1 MKIIAHRGY
10 SKSYP
15 ENTILA
21 FEKAIEIG
29 CDMIETDVRLTK
41 DCIPILFHDE
51 TLKRCANID
60 ANVEDKPLNELLK
73 LDIGLWFSKEF
84 KNQKIPTLTNLIKT
98 TNKRVTLILE
108 LKYQQKNF
116 KTLCKEVIKQIK
128 GKESWIE
135 VSSFDDEI
143 LDFIHQLNP
152 STILHKLIDDKAT
165 LESSNF
171 YIKYKKISYFDINI
185 DLKEHPI
192 AKKLIPLNNVILWTI
207 DEHDISNEIKN
218 GLYGAMA
225 NDPLIL
231 LKYINK

>member
-10 SKSYP
+10 SESYP

-29 CDMIETDVRLTK
+29 CDMIETDVRLSK
-41 DCIPILFHDE
+41 DFIPILFHDD
-51 TLKRCANID
+51 TLNRCTGVD
-60 ANVEDKPLNELLK
+60 ANVEDKLLDELLK

-143 LDFIHQLNP
+143 LDFIHQLSP
-152 STILHKLIDDKAT
+152 STILHKLIDDKAI

-171 YIKYKKISYFDINI
+171 YITYKKISYFDINI

-192 AKKLIPLNNVILWTI
+192 TKKLIPLNNVVFWTI
-207 DEHDISNEIKN
+207 DEHDISNEVKN

-231 LKYINK
+231 SKYINK

>member
-10 SKSYP
+10 SKNYP

-29 CDMIETDVRLTK
+29 CDMIETDVRLSK
-41 DCIPILFHDE
+41 DFIPILFHDD
-51 TLKRCANID
+51 TLNRCTNVD
-60 ANVEDKPLNELLK
+60 ANVEDKLLEELLK

-98 TNKRVTLILE
+98 INKRVTLILE

-135 VSSFDDEI
+135 ISSFDDEI
-143 LDFIHQLNP
+143 LDLIHQLNP
-152 STILHKLIDDKAT
+152 STILHKLIDDKAI

-171 YIKYKKISYFDINI
+171 YKKYKKISYFDINI
-185 DLKEHPI
+185 DRKS
-192 AKKLIPLNNVILWTI
+192 VV
-207 DEHDISNEIKN
+207 
-218 GLYGAMA
+218 
-225 NDPLIL
+225 
-231 LKYINK
+231 

>member
-10 SKSYP
+10 SKNYP

-29 CDMIETDVRLTK
+29 CDMIETDVRLSK
-41 DCIPILFHDE
+41 DFIPILFHDD
-51 TLKRCANID
+51 TLNRCTNVD
-60 ANVEDKPLNELLK
+60 ANVEDKLLEELLK

-98 TNKRVTLILE
+98 INKRVTLILE

-135 VSSFDDEI
+135 ISSFDDEI
-143 LDFIHQLNP
+143 LDLIHQLNP
-152 STILHKLIDDKAT
+152 STILHKLIDDKAI

-171 YIKYKKISYFDINI
+171 YKKYKKISYFDINI
-185 DLKEHPI
+185 ELKEHSVT
-192 AKKLIPLNNVILWTI
+192 KKLISSNNIILWTV
-207 DEHDISNEIKN
+207 DEYNISKEVKN

-225 NDPLIL
+225 NNPLL
-231 LKYINK
+231 LSTYKQ